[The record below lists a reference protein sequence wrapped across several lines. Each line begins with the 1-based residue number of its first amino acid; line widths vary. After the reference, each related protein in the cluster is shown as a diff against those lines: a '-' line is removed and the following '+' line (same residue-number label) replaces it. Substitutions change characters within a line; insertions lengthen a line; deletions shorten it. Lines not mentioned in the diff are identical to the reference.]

1 MYVLQSCSTLLSSQ
15 LCNRNHSHT
24 LCPPS
29 FTLMPVIHML
39 LVSVSVFLSLPPSF
53 LSALPSLTPLA
64 QGKGD
69 LQITTLFKAKCIT
82 QMEKLLSDIRGMHAH
97 THMHACMDAG
107 CSVRLD
113 IPV

>member
-39 LVSVSVFLSLPPSF
+39 PVSVSVFLSLPPSF

-64 QGKGD
+64 LGKGD

-82 QMEKLLSDIRGMHAH
+82 QMEKLLSDIRGMRAH